1 MIKMTDKDEAV
12 ESESNRKVSVV
23 IADDHDIV
31 RDGLKSMLSKEK
43 EIFVVG
49 EASRYEELREIL
61 KKADADVVVLD
72 VSLPGKSGIEIA
84 GILTKEKPEIKILML
99 SMHADEEFVVKSL
112 KAGASGYL
120 PKIAGKNELVSAV
133 KEVAAGGEY
142 VSPSLSKI
150 LLKSYFKKVKNDTE
164 SKKSY
169 DFTARES
176 EILKLF
182 AKGLGN
188 SEIAEKLHISVRT
201 VESHKNRVM
210 RRIGARN
217 TIELLKYLI
226 KTKFVEL

>member
-1 MIKMTDKDEAV
+1 MTSKDETTGP
-12 ESESNRKVSVV
+12 ESNRQVSAV

-43 EIFVVG
+43 DIFVIG
-49 EASRYEELREIL
+49 EASRYEELERIL
-61 KKADADVVVLD
+61 KTTNPDVVILD

-84 GILTKEKPEIKILML
+84 DILSKEKPEIRILML
-99 SMHADEEFVVKSL
+99 SMHADEEFVIKSL
-112 KAGASGYL
+112 KAGANGYL
-120 PKIAGKNELVSAV
+120 PKNAGKSELVSAV

-150 LLKSYFKKVKNDTE
+150 LLKSYFKKMKDDSGE
-164 SKKSY
+164 PKSIK
-169 DFTARES
+169 FTVRES

-182 AKGLGN
+182 AEGLSN
-188 SEIAEKLHISVRT
+188 SEIAENLCISVRT

-210 RRIGARN
+210 RKVGARN

-226 KTKFVEL
+226 KTKYVEL